1 MCGRGMR
8 HREMESGVR
17 NRERKEERNQEHRDQ
32 REGGMGV
39 GREEEEQAGRR
50 ESETQEITSGAKV
63 TKIHLCRT
71 LTPPSARG
79 QQH

>member
-32 REGGMGV
+32 REGGKGMEV
-39 GREEEEQAGRR
+39 GREEEKRQGGESQKLKRLHQEQR
-50 ESETQEITSGAKV
+50 
-63 TKIHLCRT
+63 
-71 LTPPSARG
+71 
-79 QQH
+79 